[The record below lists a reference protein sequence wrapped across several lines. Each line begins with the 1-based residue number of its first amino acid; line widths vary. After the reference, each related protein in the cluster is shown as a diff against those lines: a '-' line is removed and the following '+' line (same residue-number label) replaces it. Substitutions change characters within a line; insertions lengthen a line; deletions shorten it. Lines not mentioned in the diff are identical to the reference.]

1 MGHRNPGAEQPPMMH
16 PPRGRWHCQ
25 GSRNE
30 NASNADDGADPGA
43 LFQVLPTTAEL
54 PFDLR
59 GRAGGSSLSLRRW
72 RDSAEGVLQRLAF
85 SRESHRM
92 GKVGLDQLKPRL
104 TVPWWP
110 HYAGRLPQLSIWDSP
125 HFDVEP

>member
-1 MGHRNPGAEQPPMMH
+1 MIHSVC
-16 PPRGRWHCQ
+16 GRWHCQ

-30 NASNADDGADPGA
+30 NVSNADDRAEPGA

-85 SRESHRM
+85 SRESTPDGDSEAGSTQATPHGTSAGAPRGALSPVIYM
-92 GKVGLDQLKPRL
+92 GFAALRRRAIDNCC
-104 TVPWWP
+104 
-110 HYAGRLPQLSIWDSP
+110 
-125 HFDVEP
+125 